1 MLSRRARLALLA
13 LLTGLSAL
21 SALGCERN
29 PPAAPEQP
37 CACDAQGGR
46 HHSSGRTEIIR

>member
-1 MLSRRARLALLA
+1 MHLRPALLA
-13 LLTGLSAL
+13 LLPALLAL

-37 CACDAQGGR
+37 CACDAAQGGAR
-46 HHSSGRTEIIR
+46 HHPSGRTEIIR